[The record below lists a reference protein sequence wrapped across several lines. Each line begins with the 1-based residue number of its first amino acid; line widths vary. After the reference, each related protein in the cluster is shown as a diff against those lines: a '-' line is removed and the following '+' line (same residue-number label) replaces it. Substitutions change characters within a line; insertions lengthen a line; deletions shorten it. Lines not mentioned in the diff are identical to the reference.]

1 MRTILR
7 KRELR
12 LVFTAN
18 LVSMLGSGMN
28 TAAVTWF
35 ILQSTHSEMALG
47 TLVMIQTIPAL
58 LMLQF
63 TGVIIDREDRRRLV
77 MVLDGSRALIIVAIA
92 VLAFLGRVH
101 VWQLY
106 AMVVFVSAGFWMFW
120 PTVTALIQEL
130 TPDSEFVHANSF
142 LLAGVQGG
150 WLLAG
155 AVVGFVY
162 NHIGLGGVLLIDFS
176 TYLVS
181 IACYF
186 AVRKSKHVVAR
197 PVELQERVQRAEG
210 AVERYWRDLRDG
222 FHYLRDNQ
230 YVVLVGISW
239 SLFIAAML
247 SQGVV
252 TAPLS
257 DRILHAGAV
266 GYGWLNAGW
275 AVGALVSVTYVASVI
290 RRLRSRSAVGLSM
303 AVLAACLSSAPF
315 TGWLAFAVIIYFV
328 MGSGRGVAGVALSSA
343 MMEHVPPH
351 LMGRVQNTFYFFAT
365 GLQIVLA
372 LAVGAVAHHVGL
384 VYGFLIIGGVYGL
397 AFLSSV
403 WPVKTPAAVP
413 ASATEEVPAN

>member
-12 LVFTAN
+12 LVFIAN

-28 TAAVTWF
+28 SAAVTWF
-35 ILQSTHSEMALG
+35 VLQSTHSELALG
-47 TLVMIQTIPAL
+47 TLVMVQTIPAV
-58 LMLQF
+58 LMLPF

-77 MVLDGSRALIIVAIA
+77 ILLDASRAVIILLIA

-130 TPDSEFVHANSF
+130 TPDSQFVHANSF

-155 AVVGFVY
+155 AMVGFAY

-181 IACYF
+181 IACYL
-186 AVRKSKHVVAR
+186 AVRKGKHLVR
-197 PVELQERVQRAEG
+197 PPELHDRVLAAEG
-210 AVERYWRDLRDG
+210 AVARYWRELRDG
-222 FHYLRDNQ
+222 FHYLRHHR
-230 YVVLVGISW
+230 YVVLLGISW
-239 SLFIAAML
+239 ALFTAAML
-247 SQGVV
+247 TQGVV

-275 AVGALVSVTYVASVI
+275 AVGALLSVVYVAPLI
-290 RRLRSRSAVGLSM
+290 GRLPSLSAIALSM
-303 AVLAACLSSAPF
+303 ALLAACLSAAPF
-315 TGWLAFAVIIYFV
+315 SRWLALAVAVYFI
-328 MGSGRGVAGVALSSA
+328 MGSGRGVAGVAISSGI
-343 MMEHVPPH
+343 MEIVPPH
-351 LMGRVQNTFYFFAT
+351 LMGRVQNTFYFAAT
-365 GLQIVLA
+365 GLQIALA
-372 LAVGAVAHHVGL
+372 LLVGAMAHHVGL
-384 VYGFLIIGGVYGL
+384 RYGFLIIGAVYAV
-397 AFLSSV
+397 AFVSAA
-403 WPVKTPAAVP
+403 WPVKASARIPAGTSEELP
-413 ASATEEVPAN
+413 AS

>member
-18 LVSMLGSGMN
+18 LISMLGSGMN
-28 TAAVTWF
+28 SAAVTWF
-35 ILQSTHSEMALG
+35 VLQFTHSEMALG
-47 TLVMIQTIPAL
+47 TLVMVQTIPAV
-58 LMLQF
+58 LMLPF

-77 MVLDGSRALIIVAIA
+77 IFLDASRAVIILLIA

-101 VWQLY
+101 LWQLY

-130 TPDSEFVHANSF
+130 TPDSQFVHANAF

-155 AVVGFVY
+155 AMVGFVY

-181 IACYF
+181 IACYL
-186 AVRKSKHVVAR
+186 AVRKGKHVVQAR
-197 PVELQERVQRAEG
+197 ELHDRVLAAEG
-210 AVERYWRDLRDG
+210 AVARYWRELRDG
-222 FHYLRDNQ
+222 FRYLRRNR
-230 YVVLVGISW
+230 YVVLLGMSW
-239 SLFIAAML
+239 SLFTAAML
-247 SQGVV
+247 TQGVV

-275 AVGALVSVTYVASVI
+275 AVGALLSVGYVAPLIS
-290 RRLRSRSAVGLSM
+290 RLRSRTTVALCM
-303 AVLAACLSSAPF
+303 ALLAACLAGAPF
-315 TGWLAFAVIIYFV
+315 TRWLALAVCVYFI
-328 MGSGRGVAGVALSSA
+328 MGSGRGIAGVAISSGI
-343 MMEHVPPH
+343 MEKVPPQ
-351 LMGRVQNTFYFFAT
+351 LMGRVQNTFYFAAT

-372 LAVGAVAHHVGL
+372 LLVGGVAHHVGL
-384 VYGFLIIGGVYGL
+384 RYGFLIVGGVYAV
-397 AFLSSV
+397 AFLSAV
-403 WPVKTPAAVP
+403 WPVKAAAGMAERAGEELPAG
-413 ASATEEVPAN
+413 